1 MRKIHITIF
10 KRKLSK
16 LSVLFCLIVSLSY
29 PLSSLAQRFEGGI
42 FFGGSNHAGDVG
54 NGIFVPSE
62 TRLSIGGILRY
73 NLTTAFSIKGN
84 FYKGYLS
91 GSDANSPD
99 EALQKRGF
107 ATKGAIQ
114 EIGINLEWNF
124 LRQSGY
130 DKGGGVFKMVV
141 NPYVFVGVAATNCTA
156 KPTAPATMTPYP
168 FPEEGAVNN
177 FVAVPMGIG
186 IKWHIIENFSL
197 GFEVGQRTVFS
208 DYLDG
213 ISKAANPNKGDWY
226 LFGGLSLTYIIGND
240 PFTLRN
246 H

>member
-1 MRKIHITIF
+1 MAQKKYCKNFYI
-10 KRKLSK
+10 LQCA
-16 LSVLFCLIVSLSY
+16 LFFWYVALICY
-29 PLSSLAQRFEGGI
+29 PLSSSAQRFEGGV

-62 TRLSIGGILRY
+62 TRLSIGGVLRY
-73 NLTTAFSIKGN
+73 NLTTALSIKGN
-84 FYKGYLS
+84 FYTGYLS

-107 ATKGAIQ
+107 STKGAIQ
-114 EIGINLEWNF
+114 EIGLNVEWNI
-124 LRQSGY
+124 LHQSGY
-130 DKGGGVFKMVV
+130 DKGGGVFKMVF
-141 NPYVFVGVAATNCTA
+141 NPYVFAGIAATNCTA

-168 FPEEGAVNN
+168 FPEEGVKNN
-177 FVAVPMGIG
+177 FIAIPLGIG
-186 IKWHIIENFSL
+186 VKWHIIENFSL

-213 ISKAANPNKGDWY
+213 ISKSANPNKNDWY
-226 LFGGLSLTYIIGND
+226 IFGGLSLMYIIGND

-246 H
+246 R